1 MTEPTRQPL
10 TIDDPVAGR
19 DACHVAH
26 PSGPGRPDGRLK
38 DLRVEDIHP
47 NPDQPRKHFD
57 EEALR
62 SLADSIRER
71 GVLQPIIVRPH
82 ATGGYQLIAGERR
95 WRAAQLGG
103 RASIPALIDMNVQ
116 GAGSLELALIE
127 NVVREDLTVI
137 EPRGIALDASFDR
150 LDDAITS
157 GFGAIRGLTVGVG

>member
-1 MTEPTRQPL
+1 MSSPTRRAL
-10 TIDDPVAGR
+10 TIDDPVAAAA
-19 DACHVAH
+19 ACHVAH
-26 PSGPGRPDGRLK
+26 PAGDPAAGRLREIAL
-38 DLRVEDIHP
+38 DEIQP
-47 NPDQPRKHFD
+47 NPEQPRKRFD
-57 EEALR
+57 QASLNA
-62 SLADSIRER
+62 LADSIRDR

-127 NVVREDLTVI
+127 NVVRADLTPI